1 MKKLFVFIFAVG
13 LFSFT
18 AKAQDV
24 NVGDTFTI
32 ATVESNNYKYIKFPK
47 SNFIIKKG
55 GIANFASIQG
65 AKVKVT
71 SVDEKNDG
79 SKVATIALVSGK
91 KFFNSHKYVTVH
103 IPAAIDNKEL
113 LAD

>member
-1 MKKLFVFIFAVG
+1 MKKLTIFIFAMA
-13 LFSFT
+13 LWSFSVQ
-18 AKAQDV
+18 AQDV

-32 ATVESNNYKYIKFPK
+32 AAVESNQYKFIKFPK

-55 GIANFASIQG
+55 GILNFNAIRG

-71 SVDEKNDG
+71 KVDEKKDG
-79 SKVATIALVSGK
+79 SKVATITLTSGK
-91 KFFNSHKYVTVH
+91 KFFNSHKYVAVH
-103 IPAAIDNKEL
+103 IPDAIQNKEL